1 MAFTDFNSPD
11 EVQKAYNIISSE
23 EEFLHPVPRTPSES
37 FLQDL
42 EFNRTNFD
50 IFSSEASRCEA
61 VIFPLLREACKAF
74 VTNYSLWSHKSLAAT
89 TDPKL
94 TGTPDYI
101 IARRSE
107 LGKNVLGFPLVLI
120 AEAKQNNFT
129 KGWGQ
134 CLAELVATQALNDHP
149 EQSIYGIVTDAEVWQ
164 FGKLTEKKFTR
175 NLSRA
180 LIDDIEEVFGAVYRL
195 LELATEQGTSNS

>member
-42 EFNRTNFD
+42 EFSRTNFD

-61 VIFPLLREACKAF
+61 VIFPLLRETCKAF
-74 VTNYSLWSHKSLAAT
+74 VTNYSLWSHKSIAAT
-89 TDPKL
+89 ADPKL

-134 CLAELVATQALNDHP
+134 CLAELVAAQSLNAKP
-149 EQSIYGIVTDAEVWQ
+149 EQPVYGIVTDAEVWQ
-164 FGKLTEKKFTR
+164 FGKLEEKIFTK

-180 LIDDIEEVFGAVYRL
+180 LIDDIEGAFGAVYRL
-195 LELATEQGTSNS
+195 LELATEQGTSNL

>member
-11 EVQKAYNIISSE
+11 EVQKAYNITYSE
-23 EEFLHPVPRTPSES
+23 EEFLHPVPRTPSEN

-42 EFNRTNFD
+42 EFSRTNFD

-74 VTNYSLWSHKSLAAT
+74 VTNYSLWSHKSLAAA

-107 LGKNVLGFPLVLI
+107 LGKNVLGSPLVLI

-134 CLAELVATQALNDHP
+134 CLAELVAAQTLNAKP
-149 EQSIYGIVTDAEVWQ
+149 EQPIYGIVTDAEVWQ
-164 FGKLTEKKFTR
+164 FGKLEENVFTK

-180 LIDDIEEVFGAVYRL
+180 LIDDIEGAFGAVYRL
-195 LELATEQGTSNS
+195 LELATGIKKS